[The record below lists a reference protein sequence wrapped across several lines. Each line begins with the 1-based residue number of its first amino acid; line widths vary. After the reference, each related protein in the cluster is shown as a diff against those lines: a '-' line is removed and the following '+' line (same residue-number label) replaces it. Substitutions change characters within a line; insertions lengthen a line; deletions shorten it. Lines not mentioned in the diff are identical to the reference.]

1 MKQQKNS
8 QELIVKQ
15 QLAPEDFGKPQTGVV
30 VVAGQ
35 QLPRFY
41 DFPEVGKGLVVKDG
55 VKMYNLSPEDFDEPK
70 EIVILVD
77 GGKETR
83 RSRIRYRMLE
93 KQSRALL
100 AS

>member
-8 QELIVKQ
+8 QELTVKE
-15 QLAPEDFGKPQTGVV
+15 QLVPEDFGKPQTGVV

-41 DFPEVGKGLVVKDG
+41 DFPELGKGLVVKDG
-55 VKMYNLSPEDFDEPK
+55 VKTYNLEPEDFDEPK
-70 EIVILVD
+70 EIVIFVD
-77 GGKETR
+77 EGKEMR

-93 KQSRALL
+93 KKP
-100 AS
+100 